1 MNTVK
6 SFVRQFVAAVQGDDS
21 TAKAEKAF
29 RQADSALKTQIAA
42 LKGDVISKED
52 AVTDALEAQSL
63 ARINNGQP
71 ITNRD
76 IYVQNLLSA
85 KNIVTKAEEDLAK
98 HIAKIEFLES
108 ELTALTAEVEG

>member
-6 SFVRQFVAAVQGDDS
+6 SFVRQFVAAVVGDDS

-42 LKGDVISKED
+42 LKGDVINQED
-52 AVTDALEAQSL
+52 AVTDALEAQAQ
-63 ARINNGQP
+63 ARINGGNP

-76 IYVQNLLSA
+76 AYVSNLLNA
-85 KNIVTKAEEDLAK
+85 KNAVTKAEDALAK
-98 HIAKIEFLES
+98 HNAKIEFLQG
-108 ELTALTAEVEG
+108 ELDALTAEVEA